1 MITIQA
7 RINITG
13 NSSGTITSASNSL
26 NGNNVSSD
34 LTAVVN
40 KKETPLGTPFIL
52 GRSILGKGDTYTKQL
67 PYYMGAQLANS
78 AGNFTNKYTITING
92 TDISSAV
99 IVFDKENERYPKSLL
114 VDGEIY
120 VDDDPQIEIHFPNT
134 SNSHTIE
141 ISNWNTPNE
150 PLIITGIYADLNID
164 IGLNNLISFNSTIQ
178 DRDSSDY
185 PTYGLISNTAT
196 LNFAD
201 LDEQT
206 KDLITQKILHS
217 GITVTVDLVNDTAN
231 NREQICKMEIRNL
244 SYDNNNRSVSLSLK
258 DNLED
263 LQSINFEGISY
274 TPTVSKPKTAKDI
287 YNILYGATAN
297 LNKYD
302 WQSYEDLDQDVK
314 DRLNSITIR
323 YPAMESSNLWD
334 SWNKLCQLC
343 LLHIYIDN
351 DNKVMVKCD

>member
-26 NGNNVSSD
+26 KGNNVSSD

-40 KKETPLGTPFIL
+40 KKETPLGRPFIL
-52 GRSILGKGDTYTKQL
+52 GKSILGTGYTYTKQL
-67 PYYMGAQLANS
+67 PYYMGAQLA
-78 AGNFTNKYTITING
+78 KYRGDFYDRYIISIDG
-92 TDISSAV
+92 TDISNAV
-99 IVFDKENERYPKSLL
+99 IVFDKENNRHPNSVV
-114 VDGEIY
+114 VDGETR
-120 VDDDPQIEIHFPNT
+120 VDDDPQFEIVFPNT
-134 SNSHTIE
+134 SSSHTIE
-141 ISNWNTPNE
+141 ISNWNTPDE
-150 PLIITGIYADLNID
+150 PLIITAIYADLNID

-231 NREQICKMEIRNL
+231 KHEQICQMEIRNL

-274 TPTVSKPKTAKDI
+274 TPTVSTPKTAKEI
-287 YNILYGATAN
+287 YDILYEATKK
-297 LNKYD
+297 LNKYQ
-302 WQSYEDLDQDVK
+302 WQSYNELDEEVK
-314 DRLNSITIR
+314 DRLNSITIQ
-323 YPAMESSNLWD
+323 YPTMESSNLWD

-351 DNKVMVKCD
+351 NNVVVVKCD

>member
-1 MITIQA
+1 MLIA
-7 RINITG
+7 R
-13 NSSGTITSASNSL
+13 
-26 NGNNVSSD
+26 
-34 LTAVVN
+34 
-40 KKETPLGTPFIL
+40 
-52 GRSILGKGDTYTKQL
+52 
-67 PYYMGAQLANS
+67 
-78 AGNFTNKYTITING
+78 
-92 TDISSAV
+92 
-99 IVFDKENERYPKSLL
+99 
-114 VDGEIY
+114 EIY

-150 PLIITGIYADLNID
+150 PLIITGIYADLSID

-217 GITVTVDLVNDTAN
+217 GITVTVELVNDTAN
-231 NREQICKMEIRNL
+231 KREQICQMEIRNL

-263 LQSINFEGISY
+263 LQDINFEGISY
-274 TPTVSKPKTAKDI
+274 TPTVSTPKTAKEI
-287 YNILYGATAN
+287 YDILYEATKK
-297 LNKYD
+297 LNKYQ
-302 WQSYEDLDQDVK
+302 WQSYDELDEEVK
-314 DRLNSITIR
+314 DRLNSITIQ
-323 YPAMESSNLWD
+323 YPTMESSNLWD
-334 SWNKLCQLC
+334 GWNKLCQLC

-351 DNKVMVKCD
+351 NNVVVVKCD